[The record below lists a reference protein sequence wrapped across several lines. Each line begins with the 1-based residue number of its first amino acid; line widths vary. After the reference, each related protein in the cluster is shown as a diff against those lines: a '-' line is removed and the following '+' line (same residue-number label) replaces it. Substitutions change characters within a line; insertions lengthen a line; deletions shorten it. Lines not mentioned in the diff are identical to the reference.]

1 MKMARNDSNE
11 KLYLYGKRSIEER
24 LKAAPES
31 VRRVILEHGG
41 ARVQDIAGLARSR
54 KVPVELMPGTQFR
67 ALTRGIHSQGVA
79 AEVEEFVYADLDD
92 VLDSGE
98 RPTLILLDR
107 INDPQNLGSIL
118 RTCACLGSF
127 CVVLPKHES
136 VDVTETVLKV
146 ACGAENHV
154 PVCLVSSLSVAVDKA
169 RRSGYWIGATVVEG
183 GTDPRSGT
191 PMNFPL
197 ALIIGSEGEGV
208 RSGLLKDAD
217 YRFTLP
223 MRGAALSL
231 NAAVSTG
238 IFCYEA
244 ASQRAEYEKKS

>member
-1 MKMARNDSNE
+1 MAGSNRNE
-11 KLYLYGKRSIEER
+11 RLYLYGKRSIEER

-41 ARVQDIAGLARSR
+41 ARVQEIAGLARSR
-54 KVPVELMPGTQFR
+54 KVPLELMPATQFR

-79 AEVEEFVYADLDD
+79 AEVDEFAYADLDD

-98 RPTLILLDR
+98 KPILIMLDR

-136 VDVTETVLKV
+136 VDVTEAALKV
-146 ACGAENHV
+146 ACGAENYV

-169 RRSGYWIGATVVEG
+169 RRSGYWIAVTVVEG
-183 GTDPRSGT
+183 GNDPRREAS
-191 PMNFPL
+191 MNFPL

-231 NAAVSTG
+231 NAAISTG

-244 ASQRAEYEKKS
+244 ASQRADYENKT